1 MDADPGHQRSG
12 NWKPYRQNLSRVWNF
27 FAPSALYLRETCI
40 GDGGMRMFRRIVQSV
55 TVVLT
60 VSLAA
65 CCLAIGDQKGP
76 GEIVFQ
82 QRGEVFLV
90 NGNASGLARHGDYL
104 YLVLNESTHP
114 LVVYDI
120 GKPSEPRVVRHLP
133 APGWPMRCR
142 IIAPGWLWTVH
153 GNGEGFFDLRDPAH
167 PKLVTDASIG
177 PPLRHVSRQTF
188 RVHPNFTYTSCA
200 WENVLYYGTERQT
213 TAIYDIAQPQNPKL
227 LAELE
232 HGVPVALDGKWLF
245 VAGKAAAVQVYDVT
259 EPAKPKLVGRV
270 IQQDDWPFA
279 LRGSAVA
286 MEGDRLYVG
295 IRRDLPRLF
304 GRGPFE
310 QAQTGVAVFDV
321 RDWRNPRLLGHA
333 WVEDAISDITTLAC
347 KDGYVF
353 ASDAAFGLRVF
364 DAREP
369 KRIQL
374 VAGDRQG
381 GELSAA
387 VLLPKRRL
395 LALGQNLSGSV
406 FLVDI
411 REAAKPQLLG
421 YFHHGLRVWGQMA
434 SSADERYVYFQA
446 DISRPRPGF
455 SALFTLD
462 IQEPSK
468 PRLVSVVPD
477 VSRAYGLVRVGNYL
491 YSSGGDIF
499 DVRQSDQPRK
509 LSQRLPASGYQIAY
523 RDGYLYLGQFADSDG
538 QGRLYVIRLAEPEK
552 PELVGQLALPLGHRV
567 ISMAFLDKHLYLGWA
582 ERADG
587 RRPRGLVVEVDVSNP
602 QNPRIVRRFDPEKD
616 LHLTGH
622 YCQVW
627 SDGNRLFVGSYHRK
641 IGIYDVSNTQQPPT
655 CLGLVDNLPSAWWM
669 IGEPNRIYRVCLD
682 RLLIL
687 DY

>member
-1 MDADPGHQRSG
+1 
-12 NWKPYRQNLSRVWNF
+12 
-27 FAPSALYLRETCI
+27 
-40 GDGGMRMFRRIVQSV
+40 MFRRILQSV

-310 QAQTGVAVFDV
+310 QAQTGVAVLDV

-477 VSRAYGLVRVGNYL
+477 VSRAYGLVRVGTICTAAAATFSTCVNPINRG
-491 YSSGGDIF
+491 SS
-499 DVRQSDQPRK
+499 
-509 LSQRLPASGYQIAY
+509 ASGYRPAVTRSPTATDTSTWGNLPTAMVRVGSTSSAWPSRRSRSWSASWLCRSGIASSAWLSWTNTCTWAG
-523 RDGYLYLGQFADSDG
+523 RNERVADGLADWSSKWMSPILKIRVSSAASIRRRTCTSPAIIARSG
-538 QGRLYVIRLAEPEK
+538 VTATGSSWGAITARLACT
-552 PELVGQLALPLGHRV
+552 
-567 ISMAFLDKHLYLGWA
+567 M
-582 ERADG
+582 
-587 RRPRGLVVEVDVSNP
+587 
-602 QNPRIVRRFDPEKD
+602 
-616 LHLTGH
+616 
-622 YCQVW
+622 
-627 SDGNRLFVGSYHRK
+627 
-641 IGIYDVSNTQQPPT
+641 
-655 CLGLVDNLPSAWWM
+655 
-669 IGEPNRIYRVCLD
+669 
-682 RLLIL
+682 
-687 DY
+687 